1 MFVKNDYN
9 PITVALRIKSALKT
23 KKMTQK
29 ELFTALG
36 MAINTLDNYKKS
48 MPKSD
53 NLAWIADYLDCSVD
67 YLLGR
72 SDNPNISTESY
83 IGGDNNGVQAI
94 KNGTVT
100 IRQSAERNHNCNEIE
115 AILEKLSRA
124 DQLRA
129 IADMIELLEE
139 KYGKGRGYSNENN

>member
-1 MFVKNDYN
+1 MYTAQMTKERVKSLCKNKKINMEQMLIECSLGVNAIRQIND
-9 PITVALRIKSALKT
+9 T
-23 KKMTQK
+23 K
-29 ELFTALG
+29 G
-36 MAINTLDNYKKS
+36 MAS
-48 MPKSD
+48 FS
-53 NLAWIADYLDCSVD
+53 LAKIADYLDCSVD